1 MSTPNSSENPN
12 EILSLERIR
21 ETIIPS
27 LLAQFSSA
35 IVYLSASHFEMANQ
49 FEKLRKDL
57 TYIQHAFT
65 GLKNF
70 EESASNLFKI
80 LQQAQHSLRH
90 LLYQQSTRS
99 HILDSQAKQFQP
111 KLQVLNE
118 TIIKLKLL
126 LPSPHKLLLSKE
138 KSLLSTG
145 IESHHPNKVLDKLSG
160 LHFSKVFEE
169 SPAYKEFQVVYNSL
183 RVTTKLCLLCF
194 AVFPVNEVVKKRVL
208 IQWWVGEGFV
218 NPPVGG
224 KETVLEIADGIF
236 EEITKK
242 GCVEP
247 VNKKR
252 RPSVVHSFKMN
263 PIIRSAVIV
272 IAKEVGFFGF
282 DNKGNPTTEFSWS
295 RRACLMNGSQHLMQV
310 RAHGDPENLQTIFN
324 VNESYPD
331 FSKVEWS
338 KLRNVNVLYLG
349 RWHNRAKHHIEV
361 DDTEF
366 FHGLQYLVKLIF
378 FSLRGISRIM
388 ELPDSVCKLVSL
400 RILDLSTCHNLEVL
414 PERIG
419 LLKNLTHLDMSECYL
434 LEHMPKGIALL
445 SELQV
450 LKGFIIREYHKNDTP
465 CTLQDLSALQK
476 LRKLTISTSREDF
489 PSKQELIDFQH
500 LKSLRKLTI
509 VWGGLSIQ
517 ANAAPELGGPTG
529 TKTHIQEN
537 REYFEE
543 LEKMDLQCYPRMT
556 APSWLVPGRPKSLK
570 KLYVRGGPLRNLGHA
585 EENDKWTVEILRL
598 KFLSELKMDW
608 NELQMSFPHLT
619 YVEKFRC
626 PRLTFFPCDES
637 GVWLKPRNGTNEII
651 SAVVAISKEW
661 ICRSNFSSSYDSIV
675 LSTSSG
681 IVEQELSEELL
692 GNADK

>member
-27 LLAQFSSA
+27 LLAEFSWA
-35 IVYLSASHFEMANQ
+35 IVYLSASHSEMANQ

-236 EEITKK
+236 EELTKK

-252 RPSVVHSFKMN
+252 RPSVVHGFKMN
-263 PIIRSAVIV
+263 PIIRSA
-272 IAKEVGFFGF
+272 
-282 DNKGNPTTEFSWS
+282 
-295 RRACLMNGSQHLMQV
+295 V
-310 RAHGDPENLQTIFN
+310 RAHGDPENLQTVFN

-366 FHGLQYLVKLIF
+366 FHGLQYMVKLIF

-400 RILDLSTCHNLEVL
+400 RILDLSACHNLEVL

-419 LLKNLTHLDMSECYL
+419 LLKNPTHLDMSECYL
-434 LEHMPKGIALL
+434 LERMPKGIALL

-517 ANAAPELGGPTG
+517 ANAAPELGEPTG

-626 PRLTFFPCDES
+626 PRLTFVPCDES

-681 IVEQELSEELL
+681 IVEQE
-692 GNADK
+692 

>member
-27 LLAQFSSA
+27 LLDQFSRA
-35 IVYLSASHFEMANQ
+35 KYFLSTSQSHSEMANQ

-57 TYIQHAFT
+57 TYIEHAFT

-70 EESASNLFKI
+70 DESASNLFKI
-80 LQQAQHSLRH
+80 LQQPQHSLSH
-90 LLYQQSTRS
+90 LLDQLSTRS
-99 HILDSQAKQFQP
+99 RILDSQAKQFQP
-111 KLQVLNE
+111 KLRVLNE

-138 KSLLSTG
+138 NSVLSTG
-145 IESHHPNKVLDKLSG
+145 IDFHHPNKVLDKLSG

-236 EEITKK
+236 EELTKK

-252 RPSVVHSFKMN
+252 RPSVVHSFKMH

-272 IAKEVGFFGF
+272 IAKEVGFFDF

-295 RRACLMNGSQHLMQV
+295 RRACLMDGSLPLMQV
-310 RAHGDPENLQTIFN
+310 RPHGDPENLQRKDPENLQRRDPENLQTIFN

-366 FHGLQYLVKLIF
+366 FQGLQYMVNLIF

-400 RILDLSTCHNLEVL
+400 RILDLSACHNLEVL
-414 PERIG
+414 PEKIG
-419 LLKNLTHLDMSECYL
+419 LLKKLTHLDMSECYL
-434 LEHMPKGIALL
+434 LERMPKGIALL

-450 LKGFIIREYHKNDTP
+450 LKGFIIHEYHKNDAS

-476 LRKLTISTSREDF
+476 LMKLTISTSREDF
-489 PSKQELIDFQH
+489 PSKEELIDFQH

-517 ANAAPELGGPTG
+517 ANAAQEPVAPTG
-529 TKTHIQEN
+529 TKTHMGRVPSRLPTVKKMTTATTMIKEN
-537 REYFEE
+537 QEYFKE
-543 LEKMDLQCYPRMT
+543 LEKLDLQCYPRMT
-556 APSWLVPGRPKSLK
+556 APSWLVPRRLKSLK
-570 KLYVRGGPLRNLGHA
+570 MLYIRGGPLRNLGHA

-608 NELQMSFPHLT
+608 NELQMSFPCLT

-637 GVWLKPRNGTNEII
+637 GVCLKP
-651 SAVVAISKEW
+651 
-661 ICRSNFSSSYDSIV
+661 
-675 LSTSSG
+675 
-681 IVEQELSEELL
+681 
-692 GNADK
+692 